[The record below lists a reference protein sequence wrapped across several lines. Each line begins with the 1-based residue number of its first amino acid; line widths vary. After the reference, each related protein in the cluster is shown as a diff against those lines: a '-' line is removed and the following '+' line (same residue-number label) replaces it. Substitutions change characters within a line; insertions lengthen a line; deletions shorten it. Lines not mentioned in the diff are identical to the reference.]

1 MIFFTHYLNFLMFT
15 VNRRWFLTN
24 LLTLLI
30 FIHWQYTRSMGLI
43 LSFALFGNEP
53 SISLRWGLILLFSGA
68 IDGLDFI
75 EKLMKLSTNIWSFFR
90 FVRSETLV
98 NLSLVYLLGTTSI
111 DIFKFELHHCNTV
124 STNYIIHSTKIQ
136 FFLILVKMCNL
147 LTKIEGFIIKDSL
160 FTYFFYY

>member
-1 MIFFTHYLNFLMFT
+1 MIFFTRYLNLLMFT

-30 FIHWQYTRSMGLI
+30 FINWQYTRSMGLI
-43 LSFALFGNEP
+43 LSFTLFGNEL
-53 SISLRWGLILLFSGA
+53 SIPFRWWLILLFSGA
-68 IDGLDFI
+68 IHGLDFI

-111 DIFKFELHHCNTV
+111 DIFKFELHYRNTV

-147 LTKIEGFIIKDSL
+147 LTKLEGFIIKDNL